1 MTIRVVLADDH
12 PVIRDG
18 LQVLLGSVDGITV
31 VGVAENG
38 PAAVRAAVTLK
49 PDVLVMDIHMP
60 GGDGVAATEEV
71 ARVAPT
77 VGVLVLTMIDD
88 EETVRAAV
96 RAGAAGYVLKGASQQ
111 QIVRAIQTVAEG
123 DAILGSGVARPAL
136 DAVAGRSEVPP
147 DPLSVLT
154 PRERQILELLATGL
168 STAAMA
174 GRLGLTSKT
183 VNNNLSVVFGK
194 LGVANRTEAA
204 LLARGALGRDTGTP
218 TRGRGP
224 GGSGG

>member
-18 LQVLLGSVDGITV
+18 LQVLLASVDGISV
-31 VGVAENG
+31 VGVAANG
-38 PAAVRAAVTLK
+38 PEAVRAAVTLK

-60 GGDGVAATEEV
+60 GGDGVTAAQEV

-77 VGVLVLTMIDD
+77 VGVLMLTMLDD

-111 QIVRAIQTVAEG
+111 QIVRAIETVAAG
-123 DAILGSGVARPAL
+123 DAILGSGVARPVL
-136 DAVAGRSEVPP
+136 DALAGRSAAPP
-147 DPLSVLT
+147 DPLAGLT
-154 PRERQILELLATGL
+154 PRERQIVELLASGL
-168 STAAMA
+168 STTAIA
-174 GRLGLTSKT
+174 GRLALTTKT

-204 LLARGALGRDTGTP
+204 LLARGVLGSSAP
-218 TRGRGP
+218 TRDRGP
-224 GGSGG
+224 GGFGG